1 MMGEQVGAVALG
13 RSRLIGNRFGGGTSV
28 RHRGLS
34 SVIAVAALALLA
46 FAPASEALAACAPA
60 AVGATPSNTTV
71 NCNGVV
77 TNQNAPDGYGTG
89 SQNNDVVNVQTGS
102 VTGTSTGFNLGDN
115 NTVNLATGTT
125 VTGGANAIS
134 DGGLGTLV
142 LSNSGTV
149 SGNGANASVNGV
161 VTPGSLSGTN
171 MGTISATSTA
181 VGGSAQAI
189 NPSTAVNLTNASG
202 AFITTTGNGGQAV
215 GIQSNAITFNNNG
228 TMTITGGTGSGSF
241 GVFGLNSVNV
251 TNNGSISVDDTGGAL
266 EAIGIVSNNTLVLT
280 NGSGAVIQAT
290 GTSADGVV
298 AAGATSVSN
307 AGTISGTLD
316 GINTA
321 TAAATTIVNSGTIT
335 GTSRQGIR
343 VNTASIMNNAGGVI
357 TGATGI
363 FFRVGNGASAIFD
376 AGTITG
382 TAGTAIQFSTGSTG
396 NTLTLAPGF
405 AINGSVLG
413 VGADILQFGGSGS
426 GTFNLGSIGAAAQ
439 YQGFSTFSV
448 ISGTWTVNGTFGQ
461 TQAWNVNGGVLAGT
475 GTLKS
480 VNVNSGGTLAPGTS
494 GAPGTAM
501 TVAGNLAFQ
510 SGAIYLVQLNPSSTT
525 LANVSG
531 SAALGG
537 NVLAAFAPGTYSGKK
552 YDILH
557 ATAVSGTFASLGTTN
572 LPPGFTA
579 SLSYTPTDVFLNL
592 SATLGAPTQ
601 LNQNQQNIATSLTN
615 FFNGGGALTPNFLT
629 IFGLTGGNLGAALSQ
644 VSGEAAADGQ
654 TAAFQLLGEFLG
666 LMVDP
671 TVDGRRD
678 PGGAGPLAFARDP
691 TANLPADVARAYAK
705 AFTKAFKAPPAAAAA
720 FDQRWSVWGS
730 PFGGYNK
737 TSGDPVVGSNDVTT
751 RTFGFA
757 AGADYHL
764 ARDALVG
771 FALAGGGTNWG
782 LAQGLG
788 GGRSDAF
795 QAGLYGKTFIGP
807 AYIAA
812 SLAFANNWVTTNR
825 TAPLGDQL
833 AARFDAQ
840 SFGARLEGGY
850 RFAASPSV
858 GITPYAAVQ
867 AQSFHTPAYS
877 EVDAGGVGFGLAFNA
892 RSATDTRGEL
902 GARFDAMTLLGTMP
916 LLLRAR
922 LAWAHDWVSNP
933 QLNAVFETL
942 PGAGFTVSGAAPA
955 RDRALTTLGAD
966 LRIAADWVLAA
977 KFDGEFAARSQTY
990 AGTGTLRYSW

>member
-1 MMGEQVGAVALG
+1 MMGEQVGPVALVW
-13 RSRLIGNRFGGGTSV
+13 RRLVGNRSCGGTSI
-28 RHRGLS
+28 RQGGLGP
-34 SVIAVAALALLA
+34 AVAMVGLALFLTW
-46 FAPASEALAACAPA
+46 PANEALAACAPA

-89 SQNNDVVNVQTGS
+89 GQSNDVVNVQTGS

-125 VTGGANAIS
+125 VTGGANGIS
-134 DGGLGTLV
+134 DSGPGTLV
-142 LSNSGTV
+142 LGNSGTV
-149 SGNGANASVNGV
+149 SGNGANAIVNGV
-161 VTPGSLSGTN
+161 VTAGSVSGTN
-171 MGTISATSTA
+171 SGTISATSTA
-181 VGGSAQAI
+181 AGGSALAI
-189 NPSTAVNLTNASG
+189 NPSTSVNLTNGSG
-202 AFITTTGNGGQAV
+202 AFVTASGNGGEAV
-215 GIQSNAITFNNNG
+215 GVQSNAITFTNNG
-228 TMTITGGTGSGSF
+228 TMTVTGGTGTGSF

-251 TNNGSISVDDTGGAL
+251 TNNGRISVDDTGGAF
-266 EAIGIVSNNTLVLT
+266 EAIGVVSNNTLVLT
-280 NGSGAVIQAT
+280 NGAGAVIQAT
-290 GTSADGVV
+290 GTNADGVV
-298 AAGATSVSN
+298 ASGATSVTN
-307 AGTISGTLD
+307 AGTISGALD
-316 GINTA
+316 GVNTA
-321 TAAATTIVNSGTIT
+321 TAATTTIVNSGTIA

-343 VNTASIMNNAGGVI
+343 VNTASITNNAGGVI

-363 FFRVGNGASAIFD
+363 FFRAGNGASTIFD

-382 TAGTAIQFSTGSTG
+382 TGGTAIQFSTGSTG

-405 AINGSVLG
+405 AINGNVLG
-413 VGADILQFGGSGS
+413 VGADILQLGGSGS
-426 GTFNLGSIGAAAQ
+426 GAFNLGSVGAAAQ
-439 YQGFSTFSV
+439 YQGFSTFNV
-448 ISGTWTVNGTFGQ
+448 VSGAWTVSGTFGQ

-480 VNVNSGGTLAPGTS
+480 VNVNSGGTLAPGTT

-501 TVAGNLAFQ
+501 TISGNLAFQ
-510 SGAIYLVQLNPSSTT
+510 SGAVYLVQLNPASTT

-531 SAALGG
+531 TATLAG
-537 NVLAAFAPGTYSGKK
+537 NVLAAFAPGSYSGKK

-557 ATAVSGTFASLGTTN
+557 AAAVSGTFAALGTTN

-592 SATLGAPTQ
+592 SVPQ
-601 LNQNQQNIATSLTN
+601 LVGGNANQQAVANALNN
-615 FFNGGGALTPNFLT
+615 FFTSGGALTPNFLT
-629 IFGLTGGNLGAALSQ
+629 IFGLTGGNLSAALSQ
-644 VSGEAAADGQ
+644 LSGEAAADGQ
-654 TAAFQLLGEFLG
+654 TAAFQLLSEFLG

-671 TVDGRRD
+671 SIDGRRD
-678 PGGAGPLAFARDP
+678 SSGAGALGFARDRG
-691 TANLPADVARAYAK
+691 ANLPPDVARAYAR
-705 AFTKAFKAPPAAAAA
+705 AFKAPPAAPAV
-720 FDQRWSVWGS
+720 FDQRWTAWGS

-737 TSGDPVVGSNDVTT
+737 TSGDPVVGSNAVIT

-764 ARDALVG
+764 SRDALVG

-795 QAGLYGKTFIGP
+795 QAGLYGETFIGP

-812 SLAFANNWVTTNR
+812 SLAFANNWMTTNR

-833 AARFDAQ
+833 AARFSAQ
-840 SFGARLEGGY
+840 SFGGRLEGGY
-850 RFAASPSV
+850 RLAVSASV
-858 GITPYAAVQ
+858 GVTPYAAVQ

-877 EVDAGGVGFGLAFNA
+877 EVDASGLGFGLAFNA
-892 RSATDTRGEL
+892 RNATDTRSEL
-902 GARFDAMTLLGTMP
+902 GARFDQATMLGTMP

-922 LAWAHDWVSNP
+922 LAWAHDWVSDP
-933 QLNAVFETL
+933 QVNAVFATL
-942 PGAGFTVSGAAPA
+942 PGAGFTVNGAAPPK
-955 RDRALTTLGAD
+955 DRALTSLGAD
-966 LRIAADWVLAA
+966 LRIVANWVLAA